1 MAATNAPGT
10 PSWLGAVN
18 DRAGLAVLLDHG
30 RLTRNRICELVGVSK
45 PTASQMMSR
54 LLQAGFI
61 EEQGLLAGAA
71 GRAAVVYAARVDRR
85 VGIAL
90 DLDAFELRATVVD
103 AAGTERPVV
112 RMPLPHDPTARSA
125 VEEVRRAI
133 EAASD
138 AAGTDPA
145 AVHTVCLGIP
155 GYVDPGASGE
165 LFSETLPG
173 WPVRRLRTILED
185 DLGRTVLI
193 ENDVNLAALAERE
206 SGAAAGRDV
215 FALLWLGNG
224 VGASFDVA
232 GDLHRGSFGG
242 AGEIGFLPV
251 STEAN
256 AIDPAARTVQ
266 DLVGGRAVA
275 LLARRH
281 GIEADG
287 FHAARAALADPS
299 SDGVRRLVF
308 DELAERVAHVALPVI
323 ATLDPGLVV
332 LAGPTADLG
341 GEAFAQAVGSG
352 IRRISRWY
360 PEVVA
365 TAVHGDAVLR
375 GARSLLAN
383 RVREELLDSVAAV
396 ART

>member
-1 MAATNAPGT
+1 MAPNTPGT

-30 RLTRNRICELVGVSK
+30 PLTRNRICELVGVSK

-54 LLQAGFI
+54 LLQVGAI
-61 EEQGLLAGAA
+61 EEQGLLAGTA
-71 GRAAVVYAARVDRR
+71 GRAAVVYAARTDRR
-85 VGIAL
+85 VGVAL

-103 AAGTERPVV
+103 AAGTDRPMV
-112 RMPLPHDPTARSA
+112 RMPLPRDPTARSA

-133 EAASD
+133 AAASE
-138 AAGTDPA
+138 AAGTSPD
-145 AVHTVCLGIP
+145 AVRTVCLGIP
-155 GYVDPGASGE
+155 GYVDPGAGGE

-173 WPVRRLRTILED
+173 WPVRALRQILED

-206 SGAAAGRDV
+206 VGAAAGRDV

-251 STEAN
+251 SAEAA

-275 LLARRH
+275 LLAQRH
-281 GIEADG
+281 GIDADG
-287 FHAARAALADPS
+287 FHAAREALAEPGADEA
-299 SDGVRRLVF
+299 RRAVF
-308 DELAERVAHVALPVI
+308 DDLAVRVAHVALPVI
-323 ATLDPGLVV
+323 ATLDPGLIV
-332 LAGPTADLG
+332 LAGPTANLG
-341 GEAFAQAVGSG
+341 GEAFADAVAGG

-360 PEVVA
+360 PEVRA
-365 TAVHGDAVLR
+365 TTVEGDAVLR
-375 GARSLLAN
+375 GARSLLGS
-383 RVREELLDSVAAV
+383 RVREELLDSVAALGR
-396 ART
+396 A

>member
-1 MAATNAPGT
+1 
-10 PSWLGAVN
+10 
-18 DRAGLAVLLDHG
+18 
-30 RLTRNRICELVGVSK
+30 
-45 PTASQMMSR
+45 
-54 LLQAGFI
+54 
-61 EEQGLLAGAA
+61 
-71 GRAAVVYAARVDRR
+71 
-85 VGIAL
+85 
-90 DLDAFELRATVVD
+90 
-103 AAGTERPVV
+103 
-112 RMPLPHDPTARSA
+112 
-125 VEEVRRAI
+125 
-133 EAASD
+133 
-138 AAGTDPA
+138 
-145 AVHTVCLGIP
+145 VCLGIP
-155 GYVDPGASGE
+155 GYVDPGPSGE

-173 WPVRRLRTILED
+173 WPVRHLRTILED

-206 SGAAAGRDV
+206 SGTASGRDV

-224 VGASFDVA
+224 VGATFDVA

-251 STEAN
+251 SSEAN
-256 AIDPAARTVQ
+256 TLDPAARTVQ

-281 GIEADG
+281 GLDADG
-287 FHAARAALADPS
+287 FHVARAALADPS
-299 SDGVRRLVF
+299 ANAVRRLVF
-308 DELAERVAHVALPVI
+308 EDLAERVAHIALPVL

-341 GEAFAQAVGSG
+341 GDEFAQAVGSA

-360 PEVVA
+360 PEVRA
-365 TAVHGDAVLR
+365 TSVHGDAVLR

-396 ART
+396 GRV